1 MKRFGRRNVRDI
13 TMDTKETKRE
23 ISLQRATEL
32 HEEIR
37 DYLDFKNE
45 FLMDVSARR
54 DVMSRQH
61 KKDLLEYFGA
71 TEDDWNDW
79 HWQLRN
85 RIGSVDILKHFIH
98 LSDEKITLLNEVS
111 KKYRWATTPYYL
123 SLMDYEDLSYPID
136 MMAIPSEGEL
146 NDDGDLDP
154 MREEYTNPAACI
166 TRRYPNRLIINVTSS
181 CAMFCRHCQRRRKI
195 GEVDKI
201 EPNNRIQEAIDYIK
215 ATPEIRDVLI
225 TGGDPMMLPDEVL
238 ESIVSRVRAIEHVEI
253 IRIGTR
259 VPVTMPQRITKE
271 LAQMLSK
278 YHPLFINTQFN
289 HPGEMTADAIRAC
302 TTLADAGIPLG
313 NQMVFL
319 KGINNDKY
327 IVQLLNEQ
335 LLKARVRPY
344 YIFHP
349 KQVKGTSHFSITV
362 DEGLQIMKYLR
373 GRTSGLAIPQYILNA
388 PGGLGKIPLLP
399 PYIKESDDSHVLLN
413 TWEDREVEI
422 EY

>member
-1 MKRFGRRNVRDI
+1 MKGTVMED
-13 TMDTKETKRE
+13 KRE
-23 ISLQRATEL
+23 ISLRRADEL
-32 HEEIR
+32 HEEIK
-37 DYLDFKNE
+37 DYLEFKNE
-45 FLMDVSARR
+45 FLIDVSARR
-54 DVMSRQH
+54 DVMSKQH
-61 KKDLLEYFGA
+61 KKDLLKYFDA
-71 TEDDWNDW
+71 TEEDWDDW
-79 HWQLRN
+79 HWQLKN
-85 RIGSVDILKHFIH
+85 RISSVDVLKHFIH
-98 LSDEKITLLNEVS
+98 LSEDKVKLLNEVS
-111 KKYRWATTPYYL
+111 LKYRWATTPYYL

-146 NDDGDLDP
+146 NDAGELDP
-154 MREEYTNPAACI
+154 MSEEYTNPASCI

-225 TGGDPMMLPDEVL
+225 TGGDPLMLPDEVL

-289 HPGEMTADAIRAC
+289 HPGEMTQEAAKAC

-349 KQVKGTSHFSITV
+349 KQVKGTSHFEITV

-399 PYIKESDDSHVLLN
+399 PYIKESDDTHVVLN

-422 EY
+422 IY

>member
-1 MKRFGRRNVRDI
+1 M
-13 TMDTKETKRE
+13 ESKRE
-23 ISLQRATEL
+23 ISLKRAGEL
-32 HEEIR
+32 HEEIK
-37 DYLDFKNE
+37 DYLEFKNE

-54 DVMSRQH
+54 DVMSKQH
-61 KKDLLEYFGA
+61 KKDLLKYFDA

-79 HWQLRN
+79 HWQLKN
-85 RIGSVDILKHFIH
+85 RISSVEILKHFIH
-98 LSDEKITLLNEVS
+98 LSEDKIKLLNEVS
-111 KKYRWATTPYYL
+111 LKYRWATTPYYL

-146 NDDGDLDP
+146 NDAGELDP
-154 MREEYTNPAACI
+154 MSEEYTNPASCI

-289 HPGEMTADAIRAC
+289 HPGEMTAEAARAC

-349 KQVKGTSHFSITV
+349 KQVKGTSHFEITV

-399 PYIKESDDSHVLLN
+399 SYIKESDDTHVVLN
-413 TWEDREVEI
+413 TWEDKEVEI
-422 EY
+422 IY